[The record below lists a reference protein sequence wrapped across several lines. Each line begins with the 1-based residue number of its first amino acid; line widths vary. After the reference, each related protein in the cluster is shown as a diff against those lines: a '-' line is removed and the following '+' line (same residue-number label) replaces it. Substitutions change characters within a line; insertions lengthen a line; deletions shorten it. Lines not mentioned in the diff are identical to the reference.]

1 MDKAWIEFKKK
12 IETALQTEMGQCTVD
27 KGIPGCKISNAH
39 VRLTSGLHLRD
50 FFHAELL
57 LQNGSILKGFAK
69 QLVKYIEANRRKE
82 ENIFLIGCE
91 GYSELLIQEVA
102 FELKPVLKSEAEVQ
116 YAIFADNAFRKQN
129 AISGFGDNRMM
140 YSPALYSKA
149 RAERVN
155 FIKNASVFVV
165 SPISTTFSSYLNLL
179 DHLQQEVER
188 ADNLKIYLLALIVV
202 DANTK
207 SKKVRKSFW
216 RRRLRAGIWNRVK
229 LLPRS
234 SKEHRKTVDYLIK
247 TETSWYFPDSCQLCG
262 SLSEKTNK
270 KKTPQETP
278 LMCVDSSSSAPSQIF
293 ISGKACYSAA
303 SNIAA
308 GTKKENDERVKQ
320 MKGCITY
327 GHVTRGK
334 NHYQFFIDAEKYY
347 DKCADEI
354 QSWLNQIGKTIHAL
368 DAQEPDICIVLTP
381 FKEETIPFVHD
392 ICKILFSGKQ
402 IFILQL
408 DSRDL
413 YRENIRTKYRNI
425 ISTIEGKNPKTI
437 GVYFIDQ
444 IIVNGGSFRRL
455 WGMAQTLLAE
465 ADCPKQEVDG
475 IFTLINRNSKDKI
488 REMISSPEHYYA
500 FVHLAIPNFRMDSTG
515 CPICALQR
523 QYQLMEKRSATN
535 WLAKRYRGLENKHML
550 RSLEEYQAA
559 EKAEMLGRHGYYK
572 WMKQWVYHHL
582 KVDNNEEVFQSIEEK
597 QRLAFNKLT
606 KFPPDESTKADAFCD
621 SYEAWTQ
628 QIRGICIES
637 FSKEK
642 ERKEEQIALLREAID
657 ERNYMRLWCTHR
669 AYSELDQKRPVTKAD
684 AIDLI
689 LQLICDEIRK
699 VSGPYCK
706 DKRAEWLISYV
717 KVLSRDLL
725 GKYWIVKS
733 AMFDIMKALIEAML
747 VEPKNRE
754 RYWGQLDTGDA
765 ETTKRLKQLLKG
777 VVFPDLRDKPNRTRA
792 LSAQVQYQLMVTL
805 VKRLSAMQSTY
816 LLQEETI
823 LKLILGFARI
833 QSKHYCYPDYDT
845 DELCGTCAK
854 TRYFHLNEVPNN
866 KKFAERLLQFVKW
879 TSMSG
884 KDESKDFLTEKTIE
898 KLLEGEKL
906 HGKASGLNTATIYDV
921 IWAFYVENNSV
932 IYSGIERWAKT
943 VENVP
948 EKEWPGEVG
957 VQLENVEKDRRN
969 NALFSML
976 NFMEQATDYANPKK
990 GKQSVLEQQIIAMLT
1005 LFVKLD
1011 NLEKRVKADNTL
1023 DNDKLPYELEEVCNA
1038 MNEIMDCVESW
1049 IVYRQGNQ
1057 TKQLAASSIA
1067 IDAFDTAWKMS
1078 EILELIR
1085 AKSKT
1090 ADEKEYSWWDGDV
1103 YCVKK
1108 GDSQIHVRVR
1118 LEIPR
1123 DQAREKPIEIF
1134 LLFRDCDIQ
1143 LDKSD
1148 QDKNKSD
1155 KGENNKYIELFYRL
1169 RNILFLRSTLVTVL
1183 QRKLFTLMHCYDEY
1197 DYISR
1202 LDDSDRIMHIS
1213 DLHATKK
1220 MEENIK
1226 FYLQSN
1232 MPGKND
1238 DNPLKANLL
1247 VITGDVAQGAPNASA
1262 FWANYRAAEQIIKEI
1277 AKWCFCSD
1285 RAGKQ
1290 VVKHDW
1296 RKRIVII
1303 PGNHDYV
1310 STSDLSTT
1318 INANRSTGTS
1328 QVIDTENGSTMSK
1341 FGYYIDFIRE
1351 LLDININDLIENG
1364 LTEVRNYT
1372 NLKTRI
1378 ISLNSC
1384 AKANALKTNKVGVNP
1399 IFIDRLESALNQDA
1413 ERGETEL
1420 NTIILVHHGPN
1431 CKIDYVHDTYQH
1443 PYLLE
1448 CEIKEFLECNGK
1460 AILKCKAETLLTC
1473 GMQTFLKCAMEAF
1486 LEQKAKRES
1495 LKDAINEIEA
1505 LGESNQKKLI
1515 KLYLANDSIEREE
1528 PVTLREAERER
1539 YFAAIQREREK
1550 TQAVKYIRASE
1561 NADQSNDYYMKLRYE
1576 MEKDKEV
1583 SQKDEA
1589 EFQTQCERIERAV
1602 DKYCVYLSGHTH
1614 ITRSDKVTGARTYEW
1629 HEIACTYEK
1638 KYEEDRS
1645 CFIPSCTWKFKQ
1657 KEYFNY
1663 GMLTFNESGVC
1674 YTAYKG
1680 IGEPFS

>member
-102 FELKPVLKSEAEVQ
+102 SELKLVLNPEAEVQ

-149 RAERVN
+149 RAERVD

-179 DHLQQEVER
+179 DHLQQEVEEK
-188 ADNLKIYLLALIVV
+188 NNPEIHLLALIVV
-202 DANTK
+202 DVNDRE
-207 SKKVRKSFW
+207 SLKVRQNFW
-216 RRRLRAGIWNRVK
+216 KRERESEQEVWSELRLLG
-229 LLPRS
+229 RS
-234 SKEHRKTVDYLIK
+234 TNEEERLVSYLIK
-247 TETSWYFPDSCQLCG
+247 IKTNWYFPDQCQLCG
-262 SLSEKTNK
+262 LSKATNEK
-270 KKTPQETP
+270 EMP

-293 ISGKACYSAA
+293 ISEKACYSAA
-303 SNIAA
+303 SNIAD
-308 GTKKENDERVKQ
+308 GIEKEKKENDERVKQ

-347 DKCADEI
+347 DKCANEI
-354 QSWLNQIGKTIHAL
+354 QSWLNRVGKSIHAA
-368 DAQEPDICIVLTP
+368 DAQKPDICIVLTP

-523 QYQLMEKRSATN
+523 KYQLMEKRSATN

-582 KVDNNEEVFQSIEEK
+582 EVGNNEEVFQSIEAK

-606 KFPPDESTKADAFCD
+606 NFPPNEGTEADAFCD

-642 ERKEEQIALLREAID
+642 EREEEQIALLRKAID

-669 AYSELDQKRPVTKAD
+669 AYSELDQKRPVTKAA
-684 AIDLI
+684 AIALI

-747 VEPKNRE
+747 VEPGNRE
-754 RYWGQLDTGDA
+754 NYQVQWDRGDA
-765 ETTKRLKQLLKG
+765 ETAERLEHLLKD
-777 VVFPDLRDKPNRTRA
+777 VVFPDLRDKPNYQNKTNRTRA

-845 DELCGTCAK
+845 DELWGICAK

-898 KLLEGEKL
+898 KLLESEKL
-906 HGKASGLNTATIYDV
+906 HGEASGLNTAIIYDV

-948 EKEWPGEVG
+948 EKEWPGEVRA
-957 VQLENVEKDRRN
+957 QLENAEKDRRN

-976 NFMEQATDYANPKK
+976 NFMKQATNKVE
-990 GKQSVLEQQIIAMLT
+990 QSVLEQQIIAMLT

-1067 IDAFDTAWKMS
+1067 IDAFDTVWKMS

-1090 ADEKEYSWWDGDV
+1090 ADEDESEETGKVEYSWWDGDA

-1108 GDSQIHVRVR
+1108 GDSKIHVRVR

-1143 LDKSD
+1143 LDESD
-1148 QDKNKSD
+1148 RDKN
-1155 KGENNKYIELFYRL
+1155 NRYIRYIDLFYRL

-1226 FYLQSN
+1226 SYLQSN
-1232 MPGKND
+1232 TPGKND
-1238 DNPLKANLL
+1238 NNPLKANLL

-1277 AKWCFCSD
+1277 AKWCFCSGSF
-1285 RAGKQ
+1285 GKQ

-1364 LTEVRNYT
+1364 LTELRNYT

-1399 IFIDRLESALNQDA
+1399 IFIDRLESALKQDA

-1420 NTIILVHHGPN
+1420 NTIILVHHGPE

-1448 CEIKEFLECNGK
+1448 CEIENFLEK
-1460 AILKCKAETLLTC
+1460 EK
-1473 GMQTFLKCAMEAF
+1473 
-1486 LEQKAKRES
+1486 KRES
-1495 LKDAINEIEA
+1495 LKDAINGIGELE
-1505 LGESNQKKLI
+1505 ESNKRELI
-1515 KLYLANDSIEREE
+1515 KLYLANDSIEREKT
-1528 PVTLREAERER
+1528 VTLQKVEWNR
-1539 YFAAIQREREK
+1539 YLAAIQREREN
-1550 TQAVKYIRASE
+1550 TQAAKYIRESE

-1614 ITRSDKVTGARTYEW
+1614 ITRFDKEKTGARSYAW
-1629 HEIACTYEK
+1629 YEIACTYEK

-1663 GMLTFNESGVC
+1663 GMLTFNESGVF
-1674 YTAYKG
+1674 YEAYKG
-1680 IGEPFS
+1680 IDEPCSSKP

>member
-582 KVDNNEEVFQSIEEK
+582 KVGNNGEVFQSIEKK
-597 QRLAFNKLT
+597 QQPAFNKLT
-606 KFPPDESTKADAFCD
+606 NFPPDKGTKADAFCD

-628 QIRGICIES
+628 QIRGICIEA

-669 AYSELDQKRPVTKAD
+669 AYSELDQKKPVTKAA
-684 AIDLI
+684 AIALI
-689 LQLICDEIRK
+689 LQLICDEIEK
-699 VSGPYCK
+699 VSEPEPHCK
-706 DKRAEWLISYV
+706 DKQAEWLISYV

-747 VEPKNRE
+747 VEPKDRE
-754 RYWGQLDTGDA
+754 NYLEQMDRGNA
-765 ETTKRLKQLLKG
+765 ETAERLEHLLKE
-777 VVFPDLRDKPNRTRA
+777 VVFPDLRDKTNRTRA

-823 LKLILGFARI
+823 LNLIRGFARI

-845 DELCGTCAK
+845 DELWGKCAK

-906 HGKASGLNTATIYDV
+906 HGEASGLNTATIYDV

-932 IYSGIERWAKT
+932 IYSGMERWGQT
-943 VENVP
+943 VKNLSEQ
-948 EKEWPGEVG
+948 KWLREVRA
-957 VQLENVEKDRRN
+957 QLENAAEDRRN
-969 NALFSML
+969 NVLFSML
-976 NFMEQATDYANPKK
+976 KFMKHATDYANLGR
-990 GKQSVLEQQIIAMLT
+990 GKENLLEQQIVAMLT

-1049 IVYRQGNQ
+1049 IVYRQGDQ

-1108 GDSQIHVRVR
+1108 GNSKIHVRVR

-1143 LDKSD
+1143 LDESD
-1148 QDKNKSD
+1148 RDMNELDRDKN
-1155 KGENNKYIELFYRL
+1155 NRYIDLFYRL
-1169 RNILFLRSTLVTVL
+1169 RNILFLRSTLVTIL

-1232 MPGKND
+1232 MPGKDNK
-1238 DNPLKANLL
+1238 NPLKASLL

-1384 AKANALKTNKVGVNP
+1384 AKANALKTNKVGVNRV
-1399 IFIDRLESALNQDA
+1399 FVDRLKNELEQEEEALN
-1413 ERGETEL
+1413 TVV
-1420 NTIILVHHGPN
+1420 LVHHGPE
-1431 CKIDYVHDTYQH
+1431 CEIDYVHDTYQH
-1443 PYLLE
+1443 PYLLDD
-1448 CEIKEFLECNGK
+1448 EIGKITKDGAKGNLPESGIQNVEELSGLKEKEFLG
-1460 AILKCKAETLLTC
+1460 
-1473 GMQTFLKCAMEAF
+1473 
-1486 LEQKAKRES
+1486 
-1495 LKDAINEIEA
+1495 
-1505 LGESNQKKLI
+1505 
-1515 KLYLANDSIEREE
+1515 LYLSNDSIEHGHTVRLDI
-1528 PVTLREAERER
+1528 VSRAQCLAS
-1539 YFAAIQREREK
+1539 IQKEREK
-1550 TQAVKYIRASE
+1550 TQMARYIRAKE
-1561 NADQSNDYYMKLRYE
+1561 NAEQLNDSYMNLYYE
-1576 MEKDKEV
+1576 MKKDQRISSEDRDEYRQKLKEIRDSAKGV
-1583 SQKDEA
+1583 S
-1589 EFQTQCERIERAV
+1589 
-1602 DKYCVYLSGHTH
+1602 KYYVYLSGHTH
-1614 ITRSDKVTGARTYEW
+1614 VTRGKGEKEYWW
-1629 HEIACTYEK
+1629 HEIACTYER

-1645 CFIPSCTWKFKQ
+1645 CFVPNCTWKFKQ

-1663 GMLTFNESGVC
+1663 GMLTFSKSGVC
-1674 YTAYKG
+1674 YKAYEG
-1680 IGEPFS
+1680 IDEPTSLKP

>member
-102 FELKPVLKSEAEVQ
+102 SELKLVLNPEAEVQ

-425 ISTIEGKNPKTI
+425 ISTIEGKNPETV

-444 IIVNGGSFRRL
+444 IIVNGGNFRRL

-465 ADCPKQEVDG
+465 ADCTKQEVDG
-475 IFTLINRNSKDKI
+475 IFTLINRNPKDKI

-582 KVDNNEEVFQSIEEK
+582 KVANNGEVFQSIEKK
-597 QRLAFNKLT
+597 QQLAFNKLT
-606 KFPPDESTKADAFCD
+606 NFPPNEGTEADAFCD

-642 ERKEEQIALLREAID
+642 EREEEQIALLRKAID

-669 AYSELDQKRPVTKAD
+669 AYSELDQKKPVTKAA
-684 AIDLI
+684 AIALI

-747 VEPKNRE
+747 VEPGNRE
-754 RYWGQLDTGDA
+754 NYQVQWDRGDA
-765 ETTKRLKQLLKG
+765 ETAERLEHLLKD
-777 VVFPDLRDKPNRTRA
+777 VVFPDLRDKPNYQNKTNRTRA

-823 LKLILGFARI
+823 LKLIRGFARI
-833 QSKHYCYPDYDT
+833 QSKHYCYPNYDT
-845 DELCGTCAK
+845 DELCEKCAK

-898 KLLEGEKL
+898 KLLKSEKL
-906 HGKASGLNTATIYDV
+906 HEEASGLNTAIIYDV

-932 IYSGIERWAKT
+932 IYSGMERWAKT

-948 EKEWPGEVG
+948 EKEWPGEVRAK
-957 VQLENVEKDRRN
+957 LENAEKDRRN

-976 NFMEQATDYANPKK
+976 NFMKQATNKVE
-990 GKQSVLEQQIIAMLT
+990 QSVLEQQIIAMLT

-1038 MNEIMDCVESW
+1038 MNEIMDCVESR

-1067 IDAFDTAWKMS
+1067 IDAFDTVWKMS

-1090 ADEKEYSWWDGDV
+1090 ADEDESEETGKVEYSWWDGDA

-1108 GDSQIHVRVR
+1108 GDSKIHVRVR

-1143 LDKSD
+1143 LDESD
-1148 QDKNKSD
+1148 RDKN
-1155 KGENNKYIELFYRL
+1155 NRYIRYIDLFYRL

-1197 DYISR
+1197 DYISC

-1226 FYLQSN
+1226 SYLQSN
-1232 MPGKND
+1232 MPGKDNN
-1238 DNPLKANLL
+1238 NPLKASLL

-1277 AKWCFCSD
+1277 AKWCFCSGSF
-1285 RAGKQ
+1285 GKQ

-1364 LTEVRNYT
+1364 LTELRNYT

-1399 IFIDRLESALNQDA
+1399 IFIDRLESALKQDA

-1420 NTIILVHHGPN
+1420 NTIILVHHGPE
-1431 CKIDYVHDTYQH
+1431 CKINYVHDTYQH

-1448 CEIKEFLECNGK
+1448 CEIENFLEK
-1460 AILKCKAETLLTC
+1460 EK
-1473 GMQTFLKCAMEAF
+1473 
-1486 LEQKAKRES
+1486 KRES
-1495 LKDAINEIEA
+1495 LKDAINGIGELE
-1505 LGESNQKKLI
+1505 ESNKRELI
-1515 KLYLANDSIEREE
+1515 KLYLANDSIEREKT
-1528 PVTLREAERER
+1528 VTLQKVEWNR
-1539 YFAAIQREREK
+1539 YLAAIQREREN
-1550 TQAVKYIRASE
+1550 TQAAKYIRESE
-1561 NADQSNDYYMKLRYE
+1561 NADQSNDYYMKLKYE

-1583 SQKDEA
+1583 SQKDAA
-1589 EFQTQCERIERAV
+1589 EFQTQCGRIVYAV

-1614 ITRSDKVTGARTYEW
+1614 ITRSDKVTGAKTYEW
-1629 HEIACTYEK
+1629 HEIACTYER
-1638 KYEEDRS
+1638 KYEEGRS
-1645 CFIPSCTWKFKQ
+1645 CFVPNCTWKFKQ

-1663 GMLTFNESGVC
+1663 GMLTFNERGVC

-1680 IGEPFS
+1680 IDEPIP

>member
-303 SNIAA
+303 SNIAV

-354 QSWLNQIGKTIHAL
+354 QSWLNQIGESIHAL

-425 ISTIEGKNPKTI
+425 ISTIKGKNPETV

-444 IIVNGGSFRRL
+444 IIVNGGNFRRL

-465 ADCPKQEVDG
+465 ADCTKQEVDG

-582 KVDNNEEVFQSIEEK
+582 KVGNNEEVFQSIEEK
-597 QRLAFNKLT
+597 QRLAFNRLT

-642 ERKEEQIALLREAID
+642 ERKEEQIALLRKAID

-669 AYSELDQKRPVTKAD
+669 AYSELDQKKPVTKAD
-684 AIDLI
+684 AIALI
-689 LQLICDEIRK
+689 LQLICDEIEK
-699 VSGPYCK
+699 VSESEPHCK

-747 VEPKNRE
+747 VEPGNRE
-754 RYWGQLDTGDA
+754 NYQVQWDRGDA
-765 ETTKRLKQLLKG
+765 ETAERLEHLLKD
-777 VVFPDLRDKPNRTRA
+777 VVFPDLRDKPNYQNKTNRTRA

-845 DELCGTCAK
+845 DELWGKCAK

-898 KLLEGEKL
+898 KLLKSEKL
-906 HGKASGLNTATIYDV
+906 HEEASGLNTAIIYDV

-932 IYSGIERWAKT
+932 IYSGMERWAKT
-943 VENVP
+943 VKNVT
-948 EKEWPGEVG
+948 EEERPGELRA
-957 VQLENVEKDRRN
+957 QLENVAEDRRN
-969 NALFSML
+969 NVLFSML
-976 NFMEQATDYANPKK
+976 KFMKHATDYANLGR
-990 GKQSVLEQQIIAMLT
+990 GKENLLEQQIVTMLT
-1005 LFVKLD
+1005 LFVKLN

-1023 DNDKLPYELEEVCNA
+1023 DNDKLPYELEEVCNT
-1038 MNEIMDCVESW
+1038 MNEIMDCVESR

-1108 GDSQIHVRVR
+1108 GDSKIHVRVR

-1143 LDKSD
+1143 LDESD
-1148 QDKNKSD
+1148 RDMNELDRDKN
-1155 KGENNKYIELFYRL
+1155 NRYIRYIDLFYRL

-1197 DYISR
+1197 DYISC

-1226 FYLQSN
+1226 SYLQSN
-1232 MPGKND
+1232 MPGKDNN
-1238 DNPLKANLL
+1238 NPLKASLL

-1277 AKWCFCSD
+1277 AKWCFCSGSF
-1285 RAGKQ
+1285 GKQ

-1364 LTEVRNYT
+1364 LTELRNYT

-1399 IFIDRLESALNQDA
+1399 IFIDRLESALKQDA

-1420 NTIILVHHGPN
+1420 NTIILVHHGPE

-1448 CEIKEFLECNGK
+1448 CEIENFLEK
-1460 AILKCKAETLLTC
+1460 EK
-1473 GMQTFLKCAMEAF
+1473 
-1486 LEQKAKRES
+1486 KRES
-1495 LKDAINEIEA
+1495 LRDAINGIGELE
-1505 LGESNQKKLI
+1505 ESNKRELI
-1515 KLYLANDSIEREE
+1515 KLYLANDSIEREKT
-1528 PVTLREAERER
+1528 VTLQKVEWNR
-1539 YFAAIQREREK
+1539 YLAAIQREREN
-1550 TQAVKYIRASE
+1550 TQAAKYIRESE
-1561 NADQSNDYYMKLRYE
+1561 NADQSNDYYMKLKYE

-1583 SQKDEA
+1583 SQKDAA
-1589 EFQTQCERIERAV
+1589 EFQTQCGRIEYAV

-1614 ITRSDKVTGARTYEW
+1614 ITRSDKVTRARTYEW
-1629 HEIACTYEK
+1629 HEIACTYER

-1645 CFIPSCTWKFKQ
+1645 CFVPNCTWKFKQ

-1663 GMLTFNESGVC
+1663 GMLTFNERGVF
-1674 YTAYKG
+1674 YNAYKG
-1680 IGEPFS
+1680 IDEPCSSKP

>member
-12 IETALQTEMGQCTVD
+12 IETALQTEVGQCTVD
-27 KGIPGCKISNAH
+27 KEIPGCKISDAH

-57 LQNGSILKGFAK
+57 LQNSSILRGFAE
-69 QLVKYIEANRRKE
+69 QLVEYIKTNREKE
-82 ENIFLIGCE
+82 GNIFLIGCE

-102 FELKPVLKSEAEVQ
+102 SELKLVLNPEAEVQ

-140 YSPALYSKA
+140 YSPALYSRA
-149 RAERVN
+149 GAERVN

-179 DHLQQEVER
+179 DHLQQEIEEM
-188 ADNLKIYLLALIVV
+188 NNPEIYLLTLIVV
-202 DANTK
+202 DVNDRE
-207 SKKVRKSFW
+207 SLKVRQNFW
-216 RRRLRAGIWNRVK
+216 KRERESEQEVWSELRLLG
-229 LLPRS
+229 RS
-234 SKEHRKTVDYLIK
+234 TNEEERLVSYLIK
-247 TETSWYFPDSCQLCG
+247 IKTDWYFPDQCQLCG
-262 SLSEKTNK
+262 LSKARNEKK
-270 KKTPQETP
+270 LPKEMP

-293 ISGKACYSAA
+293 ISEKACYSAV
-303 SNIAA
+303 SNIAD
-308 GTKKENDERVKQ
+308 GTKDERDSNDRRVKQ

-354 QSWLNQIGKTIHAL
+354 QSWLNRVGESIHAA
-368 DAQEPDICIVLTP
+368 DAQKPDICIVLTP

-425 ISTIEGKNPKTI
+425 ISTIKGKNPETV

-444 IIVNGGSFRRL
+444 IIVNGGNFRRL

-582 KVDNNEEVFQSIEEK
+582 KVANNGEVFQSIEKK
-597 QRLAFNKLT
+597 QQLAFNKLT
-606 KFPPDESTKADAFCD
+606 NFPPNEGTEADAFCD

-642 ERKEEQIALLREAID
+642 EREEEQIALLRKAID

-669 AYSELDQKRPVTKAD
+669 AYSELDQKKPVTKAA
-684 AIDLI
+684 AIALI
-689 LQLICDEIRK
+689 LQLICDEIEK
-699 VSGPYCK
+699 VSESELHCK

-747 VEPKNRE
+747 VEPKDRK
-754 RYWGQLDTGDA
+754 RYWGQLDTGDT
-765 ETTKRLKQLLKG
+765 ETTERLKQLLKD
-777 VVFPDLRDKPNRTRA
+777 VVFPDLRDKPNYQNKPNRTRA

-845 DELCGTCAK
+845 DELCGICAK

-898 KLLEGEKL
+898 KLLESEKL
-906 HGKASGLNTATIYDV
+906 HGEASGLNTAIIYDV

-948 EKEWPGEVG
+948 EKEWPGEVRA
-957 VQLENVEKDRRN
+957 QLENAEKDRRN

-976 NFMEQATDYANPKK
+976 NFMKQATNKVE
-990 GKQSVLEQQIIAMLT
+990 QSVLEQQIIAMLT

-1049 IVYRQGNQ
+1049 IVYRQGDQ

-1090 ADEKEYSWWDGDV
+1090 ADEDESEETGKVEYSWWDGDA

-1108 GDSQIHVRVR
+1108 GDSKIHVRVR

-1143 LDKSD
+1143 LDESD
-1148 QDKNKSD
+1148 RDMNELDRDKN
-1155 KGENNKYIELFYRL
+1155 NRYIRYIDLFYRL

-1183 QRKLFTLMHCYDEY
+1183 QRKLFTLMHCYDE
-1197 DYISR
+1197 
-1202 LDDSDRIMHIS
+1202 
-1213 DLHATKK
+1213 
-1220 MEENIK
+1220 
-1226 FYLQSN
+1226 
-1232 MPGKND
+1232 
-1238 DNPLKANLL
+1238 
-1247 VITGDVAQGAPNASA
+1247 
-1262 FWANYRAAEQIIKEI
+1262 
-1277 AKWCFCSD
+1277 
-1285 RAGKQ
+1285 
-1290 VVKHDW
+1290 
-1296 RKRIVII
+1296 
-1303 PGNHDYV
+1303 
-1310 STSDLSTT
+1310 
-1318 INANRSTGTS
+1318 
-1328 QVIDTENGSTMSK
+1328 
-1341 FGYYIDFIRE
+1341 
-1351 LLDININDLIENG
+1351 
-1364 LTEVRNYT
+1364 
-1372 NLKTRI
+1372 
-1378 ISLNSC
+1378 
-1384 AKANALKTNKVGVNP
+1384 
-1399 IFIDRLESALNQDA
+1399 
-1413 ERGETEL
+1413 
-1420 NTIILVHHGPN
+1420 
-1431 CKIDYVHDTYQH
+1431 
-1443 PYLLE
+1443 
-1448 CEIKEFLECNGK
+1448 
-1460 AILKCKAETLLTC
+1460 
-1473 GMQTFLKCAMEAF
+1473 
-1486 LEQKAKRES
+1486 
-1495 LKDAINEIEA
+1495 
-1505 LGESNQKKLI
+1505 
-1515 KLYLANDSIEREE
+1515 
-1528 PVTLREAERER
+1528 
-1539 YFAAIQREREK
+1539 
-1550 TQAVKYIRASE
+1550 
-1561 NADQSNDYYMKLRYE
+1561 
-1576 MEKDKEV
+1576 
-1583 SQKDEA
+1583 
-1589 EFQTQCERIERAV
+1589 
-1602 DKYCVYLSGHTH
+1602 
-1614 ITRSDKVTGARTYEW
+1614 
-1629 HEIACTYEK
+1629 
-1638 KYEEDRS
+1638 
-1645 CFIPSCTWKFKQ
+1645 
-1657 KEYFNY
+1657 
-1663 GMLTFNESGVC
+1663 
-1674 YTAYKG
+1674 
-1680 IGEPFS
+1680 